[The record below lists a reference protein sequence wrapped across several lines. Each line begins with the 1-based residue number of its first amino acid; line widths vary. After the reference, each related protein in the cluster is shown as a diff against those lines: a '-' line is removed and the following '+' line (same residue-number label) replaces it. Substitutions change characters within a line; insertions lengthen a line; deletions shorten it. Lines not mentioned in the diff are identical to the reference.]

1 MKRWPHRQI
10 SGINRA
16 LVDLESQHDAAKG
29 GEGVASVVEELCE
42 LHRKRE
48 VIIEVR
54 ARVSRKYNVCT
65 VHSYYPLLVVW
76 LIFLVKEFDLFACAL
91 GRAKCNYSTRAHII
105 G

>member
-29 GEGVASVVEELCE
+29 GEAVASVVEELCE

-54 ARVSRKYNVCT
+54 A
-65 VHSYYPLLVVW
+65 
-76 LIFLVKEFDLFACAL
+76 CAL
-91 GRAKCNYSTRAHII
+91 VSVSVCVCLCLCRVRVCVCQCLSRSDESYVIASLGSLYILK
-105 G
+105 